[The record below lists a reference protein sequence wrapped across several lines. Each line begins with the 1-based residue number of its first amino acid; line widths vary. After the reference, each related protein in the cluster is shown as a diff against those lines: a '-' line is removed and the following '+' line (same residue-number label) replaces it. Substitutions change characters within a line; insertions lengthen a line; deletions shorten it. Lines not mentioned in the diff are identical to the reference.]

1 MTRLKEL
8 KERKKGLK
16 IKESD
21 MEEKEKMLLNE
32 GNKRLSDAVSKKNFQ
47 EITVANALIESA
59 KSKMDKAKATLH
71 LLQKDRK

>member
-1 MTRLKEL
+1 MTPLKEL
-8 KERKKGLK
+8 EEKRKGLK

-21 MEEKEKMLLNE
+21 MEEKKKMLLNE

-47 EITVANALIESA
+47 EITVASAFIVSA
-59 KSKMDKAKATLH
+59 KSKMDKAKTKLH